1 MPDSMTILLV
11 EDNPDDAELTGIA
24 VRRGVP
30 ANIGVAQDGEQALDY
45 LFDEANDLPRLVVL
59 DLRLPGIDG
68 FEVLRRIRE
77 NERTEVTPVVIL
89 SSSDSPADIVR
100 CYRLG
105 ANSYV
110 RKPVDFDEFAGLI
123 HRLGAYW
130 LTINQWPRDSASD

>member
-1 MPDSMTILLV
+1 MPDSVTILLV
-11 EDNPDDAELTGIA
+11 EDNPDDAELTGLA

-30 ANIGVAQDGEQALDY
+30 AKIGVARDGEEALDY

-68 FEVLRRIRE
+68 FEVLRRMRE
-77 NERTEVTPVVIL
+77 NERTQVTPVVIL

-110 RKPVDFDEFAGLI
+110 RKPVDFEEFAGLI

-130 LTINQWPRDSASD
+130 LTINQWPRGNASD